1 VNFVAQ
7 FSPNIKMQQQQ
18 RQKNS
23 KHAQQKLLKQRL
35 AQNFKNVKSILC
47 DKGVERRGVAERLDE
62 GSQKL

>member
-1 VNFVAQ
+1 VKLIWWLDGGRTRCIFGSFVNFVAQ

-35 AQNFKNVKSILC
+35 AQNFKK
-47 DKGVERRGVAERLDE
+47 KKKTKR
-62 GSQKL
+62 